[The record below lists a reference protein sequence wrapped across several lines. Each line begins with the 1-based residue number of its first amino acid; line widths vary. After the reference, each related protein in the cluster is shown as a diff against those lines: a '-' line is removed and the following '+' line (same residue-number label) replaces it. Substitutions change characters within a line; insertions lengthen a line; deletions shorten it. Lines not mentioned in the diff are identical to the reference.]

1 MLENYNDP
9 WIGVDLD
16 GTLAE
21 HLPEFDISK
30 IGPPIPAMVNT
41 VKSYLANGK
50 KVKIFTARASL
61 IFDLDWDE
69 YNAQVKEPID
79 EWCRIHIGEAL
90 PITCSK
96 DFYTIGIVD
105 DIAVHA
111 YKGDI
116 YNAGTHLALKAQF
129 DHLQEKYN
137 KLESENES
145 TIEDRKYPFK
155 TVVTKHSIIDIKD
168 LVAENER
175 LIKDLDTHREII
187 DQQGRKIVE
196 LQEEVNSLEENEW
209 KREKVIDDLKDDI
222 KTHLAEI
229 HDLEE
234 DVRKLSE
241 QIMENDHSVN

>member
-30 IGPPIPAMVNT
+30 IGPPIPAMVST

-61 IFDLDWDE
+61 IFDLSWDE

-137 KLESENES
+137 KLEIQVSNLQEDIAYRDIAITSLKVDVKERSQSLVEMIFAENPRVDKITKE
-145 TIEDRKYPFK
+145 TIEYLQK
-155 TVVTKHSIIDIKD
+155 DIED
-168 LVAENER
+168 L
-175 LIKDLDTHREII
+175 KEII
-187 DQQGRKIVE
+187 KNYADDEKQRQEQERKVQDVSEMLRGSWKPKGNWDLNQQ
-196 LQEEVNSLEENEW
+196 EN
-209 KREKVIDDLKDDI
+209 
-222 KTHLAEI
+222 T
-229 HDLEE
+229 
-234 DVRKLSE
+234 
-241 QIMENDHSVN
+241 Q